1 MKFNILLDHKLKSEY
16 FNPRSFNKDSYNT
29 AWTQLLQDTNLFCW
43 WSSLC
48 NLICGGH
55 DGSEE
60 AMEVY
65 LRKFVKGRCVY
76 HLMKGNLS
84 PLSGHTA
91 AIRVKLT
98 QKSAKSE
105 SMKEPSPTD
114 VCKRCNMLGHWA
126 KNCKNAPEPDWLAKQ
141 VCFKCGLKGHLA
153 AQCVNNIKTR
163 YSYNKRKTK
172 WLNLPAMVGLLQSED
187 LESNPNYKPLKDDP
201 PPGIADV
208 RPYLKQRSEAW
219 KEARKNI
226 LNASKAGVITGHF
239 GLSQAQS
246 YWRSAVQGQ
255 IEGSNDSTSIINKLA
270 MEWGTVCEDC
280 ARVSYLKFLAGSC
293 YDFTIFETGLWTIN
307 YKDTDMFGCSP
318 DDIVVIHGT
327 GLHGISGRGIVEYKC
342 PFKGG
347 YPSHYKQLP
356 ACYYMQMQ
364 LNMKA
369 TNADWC
375 RFVMWTPQTTRVYTV
390 MRNDSFIGELL
401 DAVHKHFWNLTAPP
415 TSLHPKLK
423 EIERKAKE
431 NSEKIKMVVEVQ
443 SYSSL
448 SSIPHLSTFSPENI
462 DIQVTKEKR
471 HKSLKPEKQ
480 NKRIL
485 HCSKCRRPLVIC
497 NQDKCIDKRNSAC
510 AKKSLFKDDTKNTQ
524 LIDPKQP
531 QVSLLFSS
539 YVNGSN
545 TVTNSC
551 HQDAFLVVMSEILN
565 RNSEFMRTLPTNPQQ
580 TKALQALKSVW
591 KFNCDG
597 KYHDS
602 KMALWLW
609 LQNETCNGRIY
620 YRLGNQCSLE
630 GIIHSLHHYMGQE
643 ERKFFS
649 FVTLVSRKCSKFS
662 DHRFTLREQCS
673 GTFKIIVDEIDPED
687 RTDPSDQISP
697 VSLVKYFK
705 RRITP
710 GGYSCFS
717 GICSY
722 TCQDKNEGKASMGTC
737 KCSQPAVRTTT
748 VKQVPNL
755 IIFESFKADPL
766 PLKWDPHV
774 DQELDVLQEKYK
786 LTGLIYHSQA
796 RAHYWSEVYVDS
808 SNAYCVNPGWYA
820 HDGLVNGGKCIKTG
834 DKPKSESHGRHLS
847 LAFFERLTS
856 IHVCHNTEPPTC
868 QTPEK
873 TSARTWSQT
882 DSSPSGNTPLRKKR
896 Q

>member
-1 MKFNILLDHKLKSEY
+1 
-16 FNPRSFNKDSYNT
+16 
-29 AWTQLLQDTNLFCW
+29 
-43 WSSLC
+43 
-48 NLICGGH
+48 
-55 DGSEE
+55 
-60 AMEVY
+60 
-65 LRKFVKGRCVY
+65 
-76 HLMKGNLS
+76 
-84 PLSGHTA
+84 
-91 AIRVKLT
+91 
-98 QKSAKSE
+98 
-105 SMKEPSPTD
+105 
-114 VCKRCNMLGHWA
+114 
-126 KNCKNAPEPDWLAKQ
+126 
-141 VCFKCGLKGHLA
+141 
-153 AQCVNNIKTR
+153 
-163 YSYNKRKTK
+163 
-172 WLNLPAMVGLLQSED
+172 MVGLLQSED

-246 YWRSAVQGQ
+246 YWQSVVQGQ

-375 RFVMWTPQTTRVYTV
+375 HFVTWTPQTTRVYTV

-524 LIDPKQP
+524 LSDPKQP

-565 RNSEFMRTLPTNPQQ
+565 RNSEFMRTLPTHPQQ
-580 TKALQALKSVW
+580 TKALQALKSAW

-722 TCQDKNEGKASMGTC
+722 TCQDKNEGKGSMGTC

-755 IIFESFKADPL
+755 IIFEIFKADPL

-834 DKPKSESHGRHLS
+834 DKPKLESHGRHLS
-847 LAFFERLTS
+847 LVFFERLTS

-868 QTPEK
+868 QTP
-873 TSARTWSQT
+873 
-882 DSSPSGNTPLRKKR
+882 
-896 Q
+896 